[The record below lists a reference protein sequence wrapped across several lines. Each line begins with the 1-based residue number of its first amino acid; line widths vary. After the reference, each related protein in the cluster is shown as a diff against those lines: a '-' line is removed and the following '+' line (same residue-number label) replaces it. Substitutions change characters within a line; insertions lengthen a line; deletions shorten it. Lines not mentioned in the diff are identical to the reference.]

1 MNSFNTLLFPDT
13 TICKDRLYPLLLFFA
28 PIQILQPVEPAPDN
42 GVRDGCD
49 SFMEHALCQGHTPVP
64 LGKNRERFLHL
75 IKDIRERK
83 DDYSAQLAS
92 LTMAAMSATTAH
104 TGGELKHEIVS
115 SLLSAHSVIHS
126 SSDDETALWQSRLIL
141 AIAEILDND
150 EEELTQQ
157 LTQLDNQELQML
169 RSLQGS
175 DHPDEGDPIADL
187 VRMRETIASRRPR
200 NEKKRFEAWLRLMRL
215 SPPDFPLLWLASSQ
229 DSADQIINRFE
240 KHSDATAIP
249 VLKLPFPGH
258 IRVSTRY
265 IIEQISQFR
274 KTASVIIEGI
284 KNELDS
290 LARLE
295 GYDPSDDRTL
305 LPGTRDWGEEWQAVL
320 DNHFPASSHGR
331 AHVTIYILPDS
342 PIENLLSFQNNQTPY
357 KHGLLAIAR
366 P

>member
-28 PIQILQPVEPAPDN
+28 PLQILQPVEPAPGN
-42 GVRDGCD
+42 GVRDECD
-49 SFMEHALCQGHTPVP
+49 SFMEQSLCQGHTPVP

-75 IKDIRERK
+75 IRDIRERK

-92 LTMAAMSATTAH
+92 LTMAAMSAPTAH

-115 SLLSAHSVIHS
+115 SLLSAHSVTHS
-126 SSDDETALWQSRLIL
+126 SSDEATALWQSRLIL
-141 AIAEILDND
+141 AIAEILDSD
-150 EEELTQQ
+150 EEELSQQ

-169 RSLQGS
+169 RSLQGN
-175 DHPDEGDPIADL
+175 DPPDEEDPIAEL
-187 VRMRETIASRRPR
+187 VRMREQIDSRRPR
-200 NEKKRFEAWLRLMRL
+200 NEKNRFEAWLRLMRL
-215 SPPDFPLLWLASSQ
+215 SPPDPPLLWLASSQ

-240 KHSDATAIP
+240 KRTEATAIP

-265 IIEQISQFR
+265 IIEQINQFR
-274 KTASVIIEGI
+274 ETATVIIEGI

-295 GYDPSDDRTL
+295 GYDPSDDKTL
-305 LPGTRDWGEEWQAVL
+305 LPGSRDWGEEWQAVL
-320 DNHFPASSHGR
+320 DNHFPASSHSR
-331 AHVTIYILPDS
+331 AHVTIYILPES
-342 PIENLLSFQNNQTPY
+342 PIEHLLSLQTKETVY
-357 KHGLLAIAR
+357 KHGLLAIVK